1 MKKPNDAPDLRVL
14 GLEDI
19 RKEAE
24 SFRMLHC
31 GEGLPVDIDLAVE
44 KMGIRIVPLARMR
57 EVCKKDA
64 CVSPY
69 GDIIWVTYD
78 PHTDSFFDFRTRFSM
93 AHEVAH
99 LILHRP
105 FFEWMRGRYDDNPL
119 DWVREIRLQSEQY
132 YASQLEREA
141 DEFAGRLLVPVI
153 CLREQFNAVLAE
165 VGSTAQGLRRYNDDD
180 VRNKIALRIHKR
192 FEVSVQCLETRLR
205 LEGVYPPLPDSS
217 GEKG

>member
-1 MKKPNDAPDLRVL
+1 MKKPDDAPDLRVL

-24 SFRMLHC
+24 SFRRLHC

-44 KMGIRIVPLARMR
+44 KTGIRVVPLPRMR
-57 EVCKKDA
+57 EECKKDA

-69 GDIIWVTYD
+69 GDTIWVTYD
-78 PHTDSFFDFRTRFSM
+78 PHTNSFFDVRTRFSM

-119 DWVREIRLQSEQY
+119 DWVREIRQQSEQY

-153 CLREQFNAVLAE
+153 CLREQFKTVLAE
-165 VGSTAQGLRRYNDDD
+165 VGSTVQDLRRHNDYD
-180 VRNKIALRIHKR
+180 VRNRLALKIHKK
-192 FEVSVQCLETRLR
+192 FAVSVQCLAMRLL